1 MRHLLENV
9 VEEIKIQ
16 NSVSFPD
23 NRALYE
29 IIWKNAVQPDIPQM
43 TILGRMPITSSITK
57 VTHTHTEYVIFNAF
71 QLQQWLNKRAST
83 LRYTYMVCLVF
94 YGRRHNERIRSSS

>member
-1 MRHLLENV
+1 MRHILENV

-29 IIWKNAVQPDIPQM
+29 IIWKNAVQLDIP
-43 TILGRMPITSSITK
+43 
-57 VTHTHTEYVIFNAF
+57 
-71 QLQQWLNKRAST
+71 
-83 LRYTYMVCLVF
+83 
-94 YGRRHNERIRSSS
+94 